1 MKVESERQAVQAS
14 LIQISRA
21 AVRALHAELALEPK
35 PGLVSCQDNGSHADM
50 NASTLFR
57 SLFTLRQFFREVARA
72 GSGARPLAELQSL
85 GLRAEARM
93 LKSTGGINTH
103 RGAIFSLGLLCA
115 AGGLLA
121 ARRSSFDAGH
131 LRRALLEQWGES
143 LRSRAA
149 QARRSSALFTGQ
161 LGIRQPSNWQ
171 PSNGQRVAQ
180 RFQLRSAHEEAAQGF
195 PTLFGVTLPALQ
207 DAIASG
213 LPPRASKVHCLFAT
227 MAALDDT
234 NVAHRGGLEA
244 MDFVKG
250 RATGFI
256 ESGSVWQP
264 DWLGQARHIHAE
276 FVERRLSPGG
286 AADMLACA
294 SWVQEMGSFAAKDRA
309 SLKAGPIL

>member
-1 MKVESERQAVQAS
+1 
-14 LIQISRA
+14 
-21 AVRALHAELALEPK
+21 
-35 PGLVSCQDNGSHADM
+35 M
-50 NASTLFR
+50 NARTLFK
-57 SLFTLRQFFREVARA
+57 SLFALRVFFGKVARA
-72 GSGARPLAELQSL
+72 GSEARPVAELQSL
-85 GLRAEARM
+85 GLHAEARM

-149 QARRSSALFTGQ
+149 QARRASALGTG
-161 LGIRQPSNWQ
+161 Q

-195 PTLFGVTLPALQ
+195 PTLFGVTVPALQ
-207 DAIASG
+207 DAIALGVS
-213 LPPRASKVHCLFAT
+213 PRAAKVHCLFAT

-244 MDFVKG
+244 IDFVKG

-264 DWLGQARHIHAE
+264 DWLSQARHIHAE

-294 SWVQEMGSFAAKDRA
+294 SWVHDMEGLSGQDFAPPMKTPFY
-309 SLKAGPIL
+309 L

>member
-1 MKVESERQAVQAS
+1 MKVESERQGVQAS
-14 LIQISRA
+14 LVQISRG

-35 PGLVSCQDNGSHADM
+35 PGLVSYRDNGSHADM
-50 NASTLFR
+50 NARTLFK
-57 SLFTLRQFFREVARA
+57 SLFALRGFFGKVARA
-72 GSGARPLAELQSL
+72 GSEARPFAELQSL
-85 GLRAEARM
+85 GLHAEARM

-149 QARRSSALFTGQ
+149 QARRASALGTG
-161 LGIRQPSNWQ
+161 Q

-195 PTLFGVTLPALQ
+195 PTLFGVTVPALQ
-207 DAIASG
+207 DAIALGVS
-213 LPPRASKVHCLFAT
+213 PRAARVHCLFAT

-244 MDFVKG
+244 IDFVKG

-264 DWLGQARHIHAE
+264 DWLSQARHIHAE

-294 SWVQEMGSFAAKDRA
+294 SWVHDMEGLSGQDFAPP
-309 SLKAGPIL
+309 LKTPFDL

>member
-1 MKVESERQAVQAS
+1 MKVDSERLAVQPS
-14 LIQISRA
+14 LIQISQG

-50 NASTLFR
+50 NASTLFK
-57 SLFTLRQFFREVARA
+57 SLFALRGFFGLVARA
-72 GSGARPLAELQSL
+72 GWQTRPLADLQSL
-85 GLRAEARM
+85 GLLAEARM

-121 ARRSSFDAGH
+121 AQRSIFSPIH
-131 LRRALLEQWGES
+131 LRQVLLNQWGED
-143 LRSRAA
+143 LRLRAA
-149 QARRSSALFTGQ
+149 QARRSSALCIGQ
-161 LGIRQPSNWQ
+161 LSIGQL
-171 PSNGQRVAQ
+171 SNGQRVAQ
-180 RFQLRSAHEEAAQGF
+180 LFQLRSAHEEAAEGF
-195 PTLFGVTLPALQ
+195 PTLFEVALPALQ

-213 LPPRASKVHCLFAT
+213 LPPRAAKVHCLFAT

-234 NVAHRGGLEA
+234 NVAHRGGREA
-244 MDFVKG
+244 IDFVKG

-264 DWLGQARHIHAE
+264 DWLSQARHIHAE

-294 SWVQEMGSFAAKDRA
+294 CWVQEMESLAGQDFAV
-309 SLKAGPIL
+309 LKTRPIL

>member
-1 MKVESERQAVQAS
+1 
-14 LIQISRA
+14 
-21 AVRALHAELALEPK
+21 
-35 PGLVSCQDNGSHADM
+35 M
-50 NASTLFR
+50 NASPLFK
-57 SLFTLRQFFREVARA
+57 SLFALRFFFGEVARA
-72 GSGARPLAELQSL
+72 GLGARPFAELQSL

-121 ARRSSFDAGH
+121 ARQSSFDAGH
-131 LRRALLEQWGES
+131 LRKALLEQWGES

-149 QARRSSALFTGQ
+149 QARRASASGTG
-161 LGIRQPSNWQ
+161 Q
-171 PSNGQRVAQ
+171 PSNGQCVAQ

-195 PTLFGVTLPALQ
+195 PTLFGVTVPALQ
-207 DAIASG
+207 DAIALGVS
-213 LPPRASKVHCLFAT
+213 PRAAKVHCLFAT

-244 MDFVKG
+244 IDFVKG

-264 DWLGQARHIHAE
+264 DWLSQARHIHAE

-294 SWVQEMGSFAAKDRA
+294 SWVQEMGSFAAKNRA

>member
-1 MKVESERQAVQAS
+1 MKVESERQGVQAS
-14 LIQISRA
+14 LVQISRG

-35 PGLVSCQDNGSHADM
+35 PGLVSYRDNGSHADM
-50 NASTLFR
+50 NARTLFK
-57 SLFTLRQFFREVARA
+57 SLFALRGFFGKVARA
-72 GSGARPLAELQSL
+72 GSEARPFAELQSL
-85 GLRAEARM
+85 GLHAEARM

-149 QARRSSALFTGQ
+149 QARRASALGTG
-161 LGIRQPSNWQ
+161 Q

-195 PTLFGVTLPALQ
+195 PTLFGVTVPALQ
-207 DAIASG
+207 DAIALGVS
-213 LPPRASKVHCLFAT
+213 PRAARVHCLFAT

-244 MDFVKG
+244 IDFVKG
-250 RATGFI
+250 RATNFI

-264 DWLGQARHIHAE
+264 DWVSQARHIHAE

-294 SWVQEMGSFAAKDRA
+294 SWVHDMEGLSGQDFAPP
-309 SLKAGPIL
+309 LKTPFDL

>member
-72 GSGARPLAELQSL
+72 GSEARPLAELQSL

-149 QARRSSALFTGQ
+149 QARRASALGTG
-161 LGIRQPSNWQ
+161 Q

-195 PTLFGVTLPALQ
+195 PTLFGVTVPALQ
-207 DAIASG
+207 DAIALGVS
-213 LPPRASKVHCLFAT
+213 PRAAKVHCLFAT

-244 MDFVKG
+244 IDFVKG
-250 RATGFI
+250 RATNFI

-264 DWLGQARHIHAE
+264 DWLSQARHIHAE

-294 SWVQEMGSFAAKDRA
+294 SWVHDMEGLSGQDFAPP
-309 SLKAGPIL
+309 LKTPFDL

>member
-35 PGLVSCQDNGSHADM
+35 PGLVSYRDNGSHVDM
-50 NASTLFR
+50 NASTLFK
-57 SLFTLRQFFREVARA
+57 SLFALRFFFGEVARA
-72 GSGARPLAELQSL
+72 GLGARPFAELQSL

-115 AGGLLA
+115 AGGLLV
-121 ARRSSFDAGH
+121 ARRSTLGAGH
-131 LRRALLEQWGES
+131 LREMLMSQWGEA

-149 QARRSSALFTGQ
+149 QAGRSSVSFTGQ
-161 LGIRQPSNWQ
+161 PSIGQ
-171 PSNGQRVAQ
+171 PSNGQRVAH

-195 PTLFGVTLPALQ
+195 PTLFEVTLPALQ

-213 LPPRASKVHCLFAT
+213 VPPRAAKVHCLFAT

-234 NVAHRGGLEA
+234 NVAHRGGFEA
-244 MDFVKG
+244 IDFVKG

-264 DWLGQARHIHAE
+264 DWLCQARRIHSE

-294 SWVQEMGSFAAKDRA
+294 CWVHDMEGLSGQGFAPP
-309 SLKAGPIL
+309 LKTPFYL

>member
-1 MKVESERQAVQAS
+1 MRVESERQGVQAS
-14 LIQISRA
+14 LVQLSRG

-35 PGLVSCQDNGSHADM
+35 PGLVSYRDNGSHADM
-50 NASTLFR
+50 NARTLFK
-57 SLFTLRQFFREVARA
+57 SLFALRGFFGKVARA
-72 GSGARPLAELQSL
+72 GSEARPFAELQSL
-85 GLRAEARM
+85 GLHAEARM

-149 QARRSSALFTGQ
+149 QARRVSALGTG
-161 LGIRQPSNWQ
+161 Q
-171 PSNGQRVAQ
+171 PSNGQCVAQ

-195 PTLFGVTLPALQ
+195 PTLFGVTVPALQ
-207 DAIASG
+207 DAIALGVS
-213 LPPRASKVHCLFAT
+213 PRAARVHCLFAT

-244 MDFVKG
+244 IDFVKG
-250 RATGFI
+250 RATNFI

-264 DWLGQARHIHAE
+264 DWLSQARHIHAE

-294 SWVQEMGSFAAKDRA
+294 SWVHDMEGLSGQMFTPP
-309 SLKAGPIL
+309 LKTPSYL

>member
-1 MKVESERQAVQAS
+1 MKVESERQGVQAS
-14 LIQISRA
+14 LVQISRG
-21 AVRALHAELALEPK
+21 AVRALHAELALAPK

-50 NASTLFR
+50 NARTLFK
-57 SLFTLRQFFREVARA
+57 SLFALRGFFGKVARA
-72 GSGARPLAELQSL
+72 GSEARPFAELQSL
-85 GLRAEARM
+85 GLHAEARM

-149 QARRSSALFTGQ
+149 QARRASALGTG
-161 LGIRQPSNWQ
+161 Q

-195 PTLFGVTLPALQ
+195 PTLFGVTVPALQ
-207 DAIASG
+207 DAIALGVS
-213 LPPRASKVHCLFAT
+213 PRAARVHCLFAT

-244 MDFVKG
+244 IDFVKG
-250 RATGFI
+250 RATNFI

-264 DWLGQARHIHAE
+264 DWLSQARHIHAE

-294 SWVQEMGSFAAKDRA
+294 SWVHDMEGLSGQDFAPPMKTPFY
-309 SLKAGPIL
+309 L

>member
-1 MKVESERQAVQAS
+1 MRVESERQGVQAS
-14 LIQISRA
+14 LVQISRG

-35 PGLVSCQDNGSHADM
+35 PGLVSYRDNGSHADM
-50 NASTLFR
+50 NARTLFK
-57 SLFTLRQFFREVARA
+57 SLFALRGFFGKVARA
-72 GSGARPLAELQSL
+72 GSEARPFAELQSL
-85 GLRAEARM
+85 GLHAEARM

-149 QARRSSALFTGQ
+149 QARRASALGTG
-161 LGIRQPSNWQ
+161 Q

-195 PTLFGVTLPALQ
+195 PTLFGVTVPALQ
-207 DAIASG
+207 DAIALGVS
-213 LPPRASKVHCLFAT
+213 PRAARVHCLFAT

-244 MDFVKG
+244 IDFVKG
-250 RATGFI
+250 RATNFI

-264 DWLGQARHIHAE
+264 DWLSQARHIHAE

-294 SWVQEMGSFAAKDRA
+294 SWVHDMEGLSGQDFAPP
-309 SLKAGPIL
+309 LKTPFDL

>member
-72 GSGARPLAELQSL
+72 GSEARPLAELQSL

-121 ARRSSFDAGH
+121 ARRSSFDAGY

-149 QARRSSALFTGQ
+149 QARRSSPLFADQ
-161 LGIRQPSNWQ
+161 LGIGQ

-294 SWVQEMGSFAAKDRA
+294 SWVQEMGSFAAKVA
-309 SLKAGPIL
+309 LH

>member
-1 MKVESERQAVQAS
+1 MKVESERQGVQAS
-14 LIQISRA
+14 LVQISRG

-35 PGLVSCQDNGSHADM
+35 PGLVSYRDNGSHADM
-50 NASTLFR
+50 NARTLFK
-57 SLFTLRQFFREVARA
+57 SLFALRGFFGKVARA
-72 GSGARPLAELQSL
+72 GSEARPFAELQSL
-85 GLRAEARM
+85 GLHAEARM
-93 LKSTGGINTH
+93 LNSTGGINTH

-149 QARRSSALFTGQ
+149 QARRASALGTG
-161 LGIRQPSNWQ
+161 Q

-195 PTLFGVTLPALQ
+195 PTLFGVTVPALQ
-207 DAIASG
+207 DAIALGVS
-213 LPPRASKVHCLFAT
+213 PRAAKVHCLFAT

-244 MDFVKG
+244 IDFVKG
-250 RATGFI
+250 RATNFI

-264 DWLGQARHIHAE
+264 DWLSQARHIHAE

-294 SWVQEMGSFAAKDRA
+294 SWVHDMEGLSGQDFAPP
-309 SLKAGPIL
+309 LKTPFDL

>member
-1 MKVESERQAVQAS
+1 MKVESERQGVQAS
-14 LIQISRA
+14 LVQISRG

-35 PGLVSCQDNGSHADM
+35 PGLVSYRDNGSHADM
-50 NASTLFR
+50 NARTLFK
-57 SLFTLRQFFREVARA
+57 SLFALRGFFGKVARA
-72 GSGARPLAELQSL
+72 GSEARPFAELQSL
-85 GLRAEARM
+85 GLHAEARM

-149 QARRSSALFTGQ
+149 QARRASALGTG
-161 LGIRQPSNWQ
+161 Q

-195 PTLFGVTLPALQ
+195 PTLFGVTVPALQ
-207 DAIASG
+207 DAIALGVS
-213 LPPRASKVHCLFAT
+213 PRAAKVHCLFAT

-244 MDFVKG
+244 IDFVKG
-250 RATGFI
+250 RATNFI

-264 DWLGQARHIHAE
+264 DWLSQARHIHAE

-294 SWVQEMGSFAAKDRA
+294 SWVHDMEGLSGQDFAPP
-309 SLKAGPIL
+309 LKTPFDL

>member
-35 PGLVSCQDNGSHADM
+35 PGLVSYRDNGSHVDM
-50 NASTLFR
+50 NVSTLFK
-57 SLFTLRQFFREVARA
+57 SLFTLRQFFREVART
-72 GSGARPLAELQSL
+72 GSEARPLAELQSL

-121 ARRSSFDAGH
+121 ARRSSFVAGY
-131 LRRALLEQWGES
+131 LRETLMNQWGEA

-149 QARRSSALFTGQ
+149 QARRSSALRTGQ
-161 LGIRQPSNWQ
+161 LSIGQL
-171 PSNGQRVAQ
+171 SNGQRVAH

-207 DAIASG
+207 DAIALG
-213 LPPRASKVHCLFAT
+213 VPPRAAKVHCLFAT
-227 MAALDDT
+227 IAELDDT

-244 MDFVKG
+244 IDFVKG

-264 DWLGQARHIHAE
+264 DWLNQARRIHAE
-276 FVERRLSPGG
+276 FVELRLSPGG

-294 SWVQEMGSFAAKDRA
+294 CWIHEMESLAGQDFAAP
-309 SLKAGPIL
+309 LKTPFYL

>member
-50 NASTLFR
+50 NASTLFK

-72 GSGARPLAELQSL
+72 GSEARPFADLQSL

-161 LGIRQPSNWQ
+161 LGIGQ

-234 NVAHRGGLEA
+234 N
-244 MDFVKG
+244 G
-250 RATGFI
+250 RI
-256 ESGSVWQP
+256 VV
-264 DWLGQARHIHAE
+264 D
-276 FVERRLSPGG
+276 
-286 AADMLACA
+286 
-294 SWVQEMGSFAAKDRA
+294 
-309 SLKAGPIL
+309 LKRWIL

>member
-1 MKVESERQAVQAS
+1 MKVESERQGVQAS
-14 LIQISRA
+14 LVQISRG

-35 PGLVSCQDNGSHADM
+35 PGLVSYRDNGSHADM
-50 NASTLFR
+50 NARTLFK
-57 SLFTLRQFFREVARA
+57 SLFALRGFFGKVARA
-72 GSGARPLAELQSL
+72 GSEARPFAELQSL
-85 GLRAEARM
+85 GLHAEARM

-149 QARRSSALFTGQ
+149 QARRASALGTG
-161 LGIRQPSNWQ
+161 Q

-195 PTLFGVTLPALQ
+195 PTLFGVTVPALQ
-207 DAIASG
+207 DAIALGVS
-213 LPPRASKVHCLFAT
+213 PRAARVHCLFAT

-244 MDFVKG
+244 IDFVKG
-250 RATGFI
+250 RATNFI

-264 DWLGQARHIHAE
+264 DWLSQARHIHAE

-294 SWVQEMGSFAAKDRA
+294 SWVHDMEGLSGQDFAPP
-309 SLKAGPIL
+309 LKTPFDL

>member
-1 MKVESERQAVQAS
+1 MKVESERQGVQAS
-14 LIQISRA
+14 LVQISRG

-35 PGLVSCQDNGSHADM
+35 PGLVSYRDNGSHADM
-50 NASTLFR
+50 NARTLFK
-57 SLFTLRQFFREVARA
+57 SLFALRGFFGKVARA
-72 GSGARPLAELQSL
+72 GSEARPFAELQSL
-85 GLRAEARM
+85 GLHAEARM

-149 QARRSSALFTGQ
+149 QARRASALGTG
-161 LGIRQPSNWQ
+161 Q

-195 PTLFGVTLPALQ
+195 PTLFGVTVPALQ
-207 DAIASG
+207 DAIALGVS
-213 LPPRASKVHCLFAT
+213 PRAAKVHCLFAT

-244 MDFVKG
+244 IDFVKG
-250 RATGFI
+250 RATNFI

-264 DWLGQARHIHAE
+264 DWLSQARHIHAE

-294 SWVQEMGSFAAKDRA
+294 SWVHDMEGLSGQDFAPPMKTPFY
-309 SLKAGPIL
+309 L